1 MVYWGLRVVLWS
13 EFHAVWSCGWSES
26 LVIEKDCFLSICLD
40 SAQEG
45 SNSIYGA
52 MHSHNL

>member
-1 MVYWGLRVVLWS
+1 MVYWGLRTVLSS
-13 EFHAVWSCGWSES
+13 EFHSVWSCGWSES
-26 LVIEKDCFLSICLD
+26 LVIETHCFLSIYLD

-45 SNSIYGA
+45 SNSTYGA